1 MLLITLV
8 KTVTGMYVSLAVL
21 EFLQRRSMY
30 GFFHNSKSHPPR
42 RLCKRTV
49 VCHEKKKEKKIIGN
63 CTSLIKPRG
72 LGNMKRNLMDPATY
86 II

>member
-1 MLLITLV
+1 MQED
-8 KTVTGMYVSLAVL
+8 GSVS
-21 EFLQRRSMY
+21 R
-30 GFFHNSKSHPPR
+30 
-42 RLCKRTV
+42 
-49 VCHEKKKEKKIIGN
+49 EKKRKKIIGN